1 MFVAR
6 THFLPGESLNR
17 SEFFA
22 RVAGGGNASFR
33 FLRPACFRMS
43 DSQALREA
51 FGPYAGLPEREWGAF
66 AEALRRFPPPCVRV
80 RPDASQATV
89 DWLDNAPAV
98 PWHPRG
104 RLVAATTRP
113 TRTPFYGAGEWYVQD
128 AGSLLADALLD
139 VVPGESVLDLCAS
152 PGGKS
157 TAIAERLG
165 GTGVLVA
172 NEPVAGRLDPLRFNL
187 ARHGSF
193 RHVVTS
199 ADPEAL
205 AGRYPAQFDAVLVDA
220 PCSGQSLVVRG
231 KQGLSAFGSA
241 AVEMN
246 AERQTRI
253 LNAAAKLVRPG
264 GRLVYATCTFAPQEN
279 EDQVATFLD
288 RHPGWALEPRT
299 GFEGFESEVHPGTY
313 RLLPHRHPT
322 AGAFAA
328 CLRRSDAAA
337 ADQEASSGDRP
348 QTSDRK
354 RLRDRSPA
362 GMTRAAEA
370 EAREALAGFVDVG
383 DVRLVARGP
392 SVFAFP
398 ADFPHEFEEL
408 LVGGPEALFLKGK
421 TWFPS
426 YALAMRRDASMKP
439 RTTIEA
445 DEEDAR
451 RYLRGESFASSATG
465 WAVVT
470 RQGLALGWCKADG
483 RQAKNHLPKPGR
495 LGDSN
500 PSE

>member
-6 THFLPGESLNR
+6 ADFLPGESRNR

-22 RVAGGGNASFR
+22 RVVHDGNTLFR
-33 FLRPACFRMS
+33 SYLAIRLPMS
-43 DSQALREA
+43 DLDLLRQA
-51 FGPYAGLPEREWGAF
+51 FGPFVGVGEREWDAF

-80 RPDASQATV
+80 RPDASQAAL
-89 DWLDNAPAV
+89 DWLGDAPVV

-104 RLVAATTRP
+104 RLVPVTTRP
-113 TRTPFYGAGEWYVQD
+113 SRTPFYGAGEWYVQD

-165 GTGVLVA
+165 ETGTLVA
-172 NEPVAGRLDPLRFNL
+172 NEPVAGRLDALRFNL
-187 ARHGSF
+187 ARHGSS
-193 RHVVTS
+193 RHIVTS
-199 ADPEAL
+199 ADPETL
-205 AGRYPAQFDAVLVDA
+205 AERYPARFDAALVDA

-231 KQGLSAFGSA
+231 KQALSAFGSA
-241 AVEMN
+241 AVELN

-264 GRLVYATCTFAPQEN
+264 GRLVYATCTFARQEN
-279 EDQVATFLD
+279 EDQVEGFLH
-288 RHPGWALEPRT
+288 RHPDWTLEPRD
-299 GFEGFESEVHPGTY
+299 GFEAFESELLPGTY

-328 CLRRSDAAA
+328 CLRRGDAAG
-337 ADQEASSGDRP
+337 ADGEEDGESRRK
-348 QTSDRK
+348 TTERK
-354 RLRDRSPA
+354 RSRERSPA

-370 EAREALAGFVDVG
+370 GARAALAGFVDVG

-398 ADFPHEFEEL
+398 ADFPQDFDEL
-408 LVGGPEALFLKGK
+408 VVGGPEAIFVKGK
-421 TWFPS
+421 TFFPS
-426 YALAMRRDASMKP
+426 YALAMRRDKSI
-439 RTTIEA
+439 RSRLTIEV
-445 DEEDAR
+445 DDDDAR
-451 RYLRGESFASSATG
+451 RYLRGESFAASATG
-465 WAVVT
+465 WAVVAY
-470 RQGLALGWCKADG
+470 QGLPLGWCKADG

-500 PSE
+500 SSD